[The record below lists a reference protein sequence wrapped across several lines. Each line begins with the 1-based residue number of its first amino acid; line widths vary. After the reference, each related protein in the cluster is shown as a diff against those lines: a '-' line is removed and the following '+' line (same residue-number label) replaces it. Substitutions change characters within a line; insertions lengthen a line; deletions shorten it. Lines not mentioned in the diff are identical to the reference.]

1 MSKKLKSIAKYRV
14 SITIIGIVL
23 VVVGIVIDILIKT
36 NVLTA
41 FIIVSDSY
49 NTSVFSLIFTVATL
63 GCTLLSII
71 VGASNNRVLGLK
83 LREIVSLSNSPLQL
97 KKMII
102 IILSMVMVSI
112 PLLALDFN
120 NAMTF
125 LAIVLLLYTIYSTVI
140 LCLIVFDKEYTK
152 EIVQVNLK
160 EKLNIK
166 PEYIQYW
173 ITALYS
179 SLKENDIVSEEE
191 CLSLLKSAAESQKQ
205 FSDQIGK
212 QVSQLFSE
220 SYKYQSFIDSYKRI
234 LRLNEPS
241 AILFDER
248 TITYNY
254 IKNLRY
260 ADPKEIDKINL
271 PGLVDSI
278 IMCEYL
284 NEEEKIFNCYWFFS
298 AVLDNQ
304 NMDKTDRL
312 SIVYNGFHSL
322 FWLNDNYG
330 FGNTRAKLA
339 VLLFRDKV
347 LLADDFEFGKKIYTR
362 IIKAIYIR
370 NRYHSSKPL
379 ASILS
384 QMVRMLYFWSYL
396 EVDTL
401 SEERRSLIS
410 TIPTCIV
417 ETIDNASLSINDLIE
432 EHHCKMVDFL
442 VEDSLNDSWVDP
454 LDYYSDIQDGKSLV
468 CTPENKIIFAFWFY
482 AIWGYGI
489 NTFPIKRDLSALQ
502 DKILLYKSVC
512 VSVFQEFEISKE
524 LTQRAMQ
531 SIKKLQHLFHKPYQ
545 MPKHRLCTLYD
556 EINNQIAQVNSLLSK
571 AEKCTIPDICDELN
585 YKMKEDAEIPLDE
598 SISLNQ
604 SSVFQLAPI
613 LCYKKADYISS
624 IVYSLRSAITK
635 IVNMTINKRLRSV
648 ILSFD
653 KNGVITLKN
662 ELQNKTFSYRN
673 YYFYDD
679 WGIKQE
685 TRETQEYKELV
696 KLIDSISYKNNPHLK
711 SYVFLNLDEVKLN
724 YSVEEM
730 QMKDLD
736 GEALENHL
744 LRYRVADE
752 QYLIDGAVYN
762 KVSAVEHFKQTRFL
776 LFTKIKVETNVQ
788 DTSGFKIEFDRKR
801 VN

>member
-1 MSKKLKSIAKYRV
+1 MSNRIKSIAKYRV
-14 SITIIGIVL
+14 SITTLGIVFVAIGIIL
-23 VVVGIVIDILIKT
+23 DILIKT
-36 NVLTA
+36 NVLNA
-41 FIIVSDSY
+41 FIIVGDSY
-49 NTSVFSLIFTVATL
+49 NNSIFTLIFTVATL

-83 LREIVSLSNSPLQL
+83 LREIVSLTNSPLQL
-97 KKMII
+97 KTMII
-102 IILSMVMVSI
+102 IILSMVIASI
-112 PLLALDFN
+112 PLLAFDCID
-120 NAMTF
+120 AMTF
-125 LAIVLLLYTIYSTVI
+125 LAIILLLYIIYCTVI

-152 EIVQVNLK
+152 EIVQTNLK

-166 PEYIQYW
+166 PEYIQNW

-179 SLKENDIVSEEE
+179 SMKENDIASEEE
-191 CLSLLKSAAESQKQ
+191 YLSLLNSAAESQEK

-212 QVSQLFSE
+212 QISQLFSE
-220 SYKYQSFIDSYKRI
+220 SYKYQPFVDSYKRI
-234 LRLNEPS
+234 LRLNKPS

-278 IMCEYL
+278 VMCEYL
-284 NEEEKIFNCYWFFS
+284 NEEEKTSNCYWFFS
-298 AVLDNQ
+298 AVLGNR
-304 NMDKTDRL
+304 NMSETDRL
-312 SIVYNGFHSL
+312 SVVYYGFCSL
-322 FWLNDNYG
+322 FQLNDNYG
-330 FGNTRAKLA
+330 FGEIRTKIAI
-339 VLLFRDKV
+339 LLFRDEV
-347 LLADDFEFGKKIYTR
+347 LLADNFEFGKKIYTR

-396 EVDTL
+396 EVGTL
-401 SEERRSLIS
+401 SEERRNLIS

-442 VEDSLNDSWVDP
+442 VEDSFRDSWVDP
-454 LDYYSDIQDGKSLV
+454 LDYYSDLQNGKALI
-468 CTPENKIIFAFWFY
+468 CTPENKIKFALWFY
-482 AIWGYGI
+482 SIWGYG
-489 NTFPIKRDLSALQ
+489 NTFPIKRDLSAFK

-512 VSVFQEFEISKE
+512 VSASQEFEISKE

-545 MPKHRLCTLYD
+545 MPKHRLSTLYD
-556 EINNQIAQVNSLLSK
+556 EINNQITQVNSLLSNT
-571 AEKCTIPDICDELN
+571 EKCTIPDICDKLN
-585 YKMKEDAEIPLDE
+585 HKMKEDAEIPLDE
-598 SISLNQ
+598 SICLDH
-604 SSVFQLAPI
+604 SSVFMLVPI
-613 LCYKKADYISS
+613 LCYKKADYTSS

-635 IVNMTINKRLRSV
+635 IVNMTINKRLRTV
-648 ILSFD
+648 TLSFD
-653 KNGVITLKN
+653 KKGVITLKN
-662 ELQNKTFSYRN
+662 ELKENSFSYRN

-696 KLIDSISYKNNPHLK
+696 ELVDSITYKNNPHLNN
-711 SYVFLNLDEVKLN
+711 YLFLNLDDVKLN

-736 GEALENHL
+736 GEDLEKHL
-744 LRYRVADE
+744 LQYRVADE

-776 LFTKIKVETNVQ
+776 LFTKIKVDTNVQ

-801 VN
+801 IN